1 MMKLIFMSL
10 FLIPLLSN
18 WWLFCLFLMIFS
30 FIMLSYSMT
39 LYFSSLSYGFGLDIL
54 SFCMIILTIWI
65 LFLMIMASG
74 KILFLMNYKS
84 EFLLMEFLLLIF
96 LILTFSTTNFFMFYL
111 FFESSM
117 IPTLFLIFGWGY
129 QPERFMAGLYLLFYT
144 LFASFPLLLCIFY
157 IYMKYNT
164 LFYFLINLDY
174 LNLYIYLSMIFAF
187 LVKMPMFFL
196 HFWLPKAHVEAPVS
210 GSMILA
216 GVLLKLGGYGLL
228 RIFSFLKFNF
238 FNNIFIIISLFG
250 TLIVGFLCLM
260 QVDIKSMIA
269 YSSVAHMG
277 LVICGIMTCNYYGL
291 LGSLILMIGHG
302 LCSSGMFALADIIY
316 ERSHSRSLLINKG
329 YIIFMPS
336 MALFW
341 FLFSANNM
349 SSPPSLNLL
358 GEIFLINSILS
369 WSSFSMI
376 FLAFSSFLSCC
387 YSIYLYS
394 IVQHGSMFSG
404 LKVKFDGNIR
414 EYLLLLFHLIP
425 LNLLFLKS
433 DIFSI
438 WV

>member
-10 FLIPLLSN
+10 FLIPLLMN
-18 WWLFCLFLMIFS
+18 WWLFCLFLMIYS
-30 FIMLSYSMT
+30 FVMINYSVT
-39 LYFSSLSYGFGLDIL
+39 FYFNKISYGFGLDIL
-54 SFCMIILTIWI
+54 SFCMVFLTIWI
-65 LFLMIMASG
+65 LFLMVLASS
-74 KILFLMNYKS
+74 KILFLNNYKS
-84 EFLLMEFLLLIF
+84 EFLLMMVLLLLF
-96 LILTFSTTNFFMFYL
+96 LILSFSTTNLFMFYL
-111 FFESSM
+111 FFESSL

-157 IYMKYNT
+157 IYFKYNT
-164 LFYFLINLDY
+164 LFYFLISLDY
-174 LNLYIYLSMIFAF
+174 LNLYIYLSLIFAF
-187 LVKMPMFFL
+187 LVKMPMFFM

-228 RIFSFLKFNF
+228 RVFSFLKFNT

-250 TLIVGFLCLM
+250 TLIVGFLCLS

-291 LGSLILMIGHG
+291 LGALILMIGHG
-302 LCSSGMFALADIIY
+302 LCSSGMFALSNIIY
-316 ERSHSRSLLINKG
+316 ERSYSRSLLINKG
-329 YIIFMPS
+329 YIVFMPS
-336 MALFW
+336 MGIFW
-341 FLFSANNM
+341 FLFSVNNM
-349 SSPPSLNLL
+349 ASPPSLNLL
-358 GEIFLINSILS
+358 GEIILINSILS
-369 WSSFSMI
+369 WNYFSMF

-394 IVQHGSMFSG
+394 IIQHGSMFSG
-404 LKVKFDGNIR
+404 LKVESNNNIR
-414 EYLLLLFHLIP
+414 EYLLLTFHLIP

-433 DIFSI
+433 DMFSVWI
-438 WV
+438 